1 MVRLAGFILLSV
13 LLPSMAQ
20 AQQQSPTEGGQPG
33 NAWNQS
39 GREGGRGSGPIDPTK
54 NVLDLVEAAIRRQDD
69 LRAAEAKLQEARQS
83 SEAKLNATIR
93 EADAHRLADL
103 RDADVRRLNELREAE
118 TRRVNELAT
127 QKQIFDLE
135 LARVIR
141 AGLDASTLLLATQL
155 KEVKTDASDRMA
167 KLEQFANE
175 QRGRASA
182 TDPGYAKALEEIKA
196 LTASRTDLAGR
207 SSGIEALIGW
217 IVAGIMLLLAIGGF
231 VINMNRNHP
240 AARSRP

>member
-1 MVRLAGFILLSV
+1 MFVALSLIAGT
-13 LLPSMAQ
+13 AQ
-20 AQQQSPTEGGQPG
+20 AQEARPGVAVDARGG
-33 NAWNQS
+33 AV
-39 GREGGRGSGPIDPTK
+39 IDPTK

-69 LRAAEAKLQEARQS
+69 LRAAEAKLQETRQS
-83 SEAKLNATIR
+83 AEAKFN
-93 EADAHRLADL
+93 EAMRGRDVQRLADL
-103 RDADVRRLNELREAE
+103 RDADTRRLNELRDAE
-118 TRRVNELAT
+118 TRRINELAT

-182 TDPGYAKALEEIKA
+182 DAPAYSKLLEEVRV
-196 LTASRTDLAGR
+196 LSASRSDLAGR
-207 SSGIEALIGW
+207 SSGIEAFLGW
-217 IVAGIMLLLAIGGF
+217 IVAGVMLLLAIGGF
-231 VINMNRNHP
+231 AINMSRHS
-240 AARSRP
+240 RSASGVVS

>member
-1 MVRLAGFILLSV
+1 MKL
-13 LLPSMAQ
+13 MAVPVALFMLTSELR
-20 AQQQSPTEGGQPG
+20 AQQPSPADGAQPSG
-33 NAWNQS
+33 LWNKTAPQTS
-39 GREGGRGSGPIDPTK
+39 QAIDPTK

-69 LRAAEAKLQEARQS
+69 LRAAQAKLQEVNMAAEARI
-83 SEAKLNATIR
+83 NAAMR
-93 EADAHRLADL
+93 EADTQRAKDL
-103 RDADVRRLNELREAE
+103 READVRRQNELREAE

-175 QRGRASA
+175 QRGRASF
-182 TDPGYAKALEEIKA
+182 TDPANAKTLEEIKT
-196 LTASRTDLAGR
+196 LNASRADLAGR
-207 SSGIEALIGW
+207 SSGIESFIGW
-217 IVAGIMLLLAIGGF
+217 IFGGVGMLLAIIGF
-231 VINMNRNHP
+231 GMNWSRAP
-240 AARSRP
+240 ATATRSKP